1 MIMLEGGDYKIMT
14 GKKMEIQEK
23 LGKKLGSG
31 LSEKI
36 AVYVPSTYDGNREVD
51 NSAYVQQVMK
61 ELAELFGGATAY
73 QASGAW
79 ISEEKGLIIEN
90 VTIVYAYCDTLTN
103 EAIDD
108 VIKICEHIKEEMKQ
122 EAVSIEINNK
132 LYFI

>member
-1 MIMLEGGDYKIMT
+1 MT
-14 GKKMEIQEK
+14 GRKMEIQEK

-36 AVYVPSTYDGNREVD
+36 AVYVPSTYDGNREMID

-61 ELAELFGGATAY
+61 ELAELFGGSTAY

-90 VTIVYAYCDTLTN
+90 ITIVYSYCDILTN
-103 EAIDD
+103 EKIDD
-108 VIKICEHIKEEMKQ
+108 VIKICEYIKEEMKQ
-122 EAVSIEINNK
+122 EAISLEINNK

>member
-1 MIMLEGGDYKIMT
+1 MT
-14 GKKMEIQEK
+14 GRKMEIQEK

-36 AVYVPSTYDGNREVD
+36 AVYVPSTYDGNREVID
-51 NSAYVQQVMK
+51 NSAYVQKVME

-73 QASGAW
+73 EASGAW

-108 VIKICEHIKEEMKQ
+108 VIKICEHIKEGLKQ
-122 EAVSIEINNK
+122 EAVSIEINDK